1 MTISE
6 FNNLAKMMQAYFTRG
21 VPNFSDQF
29 VMSMWYDELKDM
41 DFMVAV
47 TTLKKWTQTSDF
59 CPSIA
64 ALRGTAVKVAHE
76 DIGEWGDKYAL
87 VMKLVG
93 SCGRDNKEKAYER
106 MDPITQ
112 RTVERLG
119 WRNICDSPLDNNV
132 ADRANFRDIYNEE
145 KVKLEKEAQTSQT
158 VSNAVNLIRE
168 KNGNIN
174 LIQELEKREG
184 RSFNLLGSSQEKPQ
198 IEEKPEEPEKPE
210 IDGHFYFAK
219 AREELAKKKA
229 QA

>member
-21 VPNFSDQF
+21 VPNFSDKF

-93 SCGRDNKEKAYER
+93 SCGRDNKKVAYER

-119 WRNICDSPLDNNV
+119 WRNICDSPV
-132 ADRANFRDIYNEE
+132 EHQAVDRANFRDIYNEE
-145 KVKLEKEAQTSQT
+145 KAKLEKEAQTSHT

-198 IEEKPEEPEKPE
+198 IEEKSGKISDEEA
-210 IDGHFYFAK
+210 FAYFAK
-219 AREELAKKKA
+219 AREGISKKKA

>member
-29 VMSMWYDELKDM
+29 VMSMWYDELKDI

-64 ALRGTAVKVAHE
+64 ALRGTAVKVTHE
-76 DIGEWGDKYAL
+76 DLGEWGDKYAM
-87 VMKLVG
+87 VMNLVG
-93 SCGRDNKEKAYER
+93 SCGRDNKEEAYER
-106 MDPITQ
+106 MDPVTQ

-119 WRNICDSPLDNNV
+119 WRNICDCPV
-132 ADRANFRDIYNEE
+132 EHQAVDRANFRDIYNEE
-145 KVKLEKEAQTSQT
+145 KAKLEKEAQTSQT
-158 VSNAVNLIRE
+158 VSNAVDLIRE

-174 LIQELEKREG
+174 LIQELEKRQG
-184 RSFNLLGSSQEKPQ
+184 RSYNLLGSGQEKPQ
-198 IEEKPEEPEKPE
+198 LEEKSGKISDEEA
-210 IDGHFYFAK
+210 FAYFAK
-219 AREELAKKKA
+219 AREGIVKKKA

>member
-93 SCGRDNKEKAYER
+93 SCGRDNKEGAYER

-119 WRNICDSPLDNNV
+119 WRNICDSPV
-132 ADRANFRDIYNEE
+132 EHQAVDRANFRDIYNEE
-145 KVKLEKEAQTSQT
+145 KAKLEKEAQTSQT
-158 VSNAVNLIRE
+158 VSNAVNIIRE

-184 RSFNLLGSSQEKPQ
+184 RSFNLLGSGQEKPQ
-198 IEEKPEEPEKPE
+198 LEEKSGKISDEEA
-210 IDGHFYFAK
+210 FAYFAK
-219 AREELAKKKA
+219 AREGISKKKA

>member
-64 ALRGTAVKVAHE
+64 ALRETAVKVAHE
-76 DIGEWGDKYAL
+76 DIGEWGDKYSL

-93 SCGRDNKEKAYER
+93 SCGRDNKEGAYER
-106 MDPITQ
+106 MDPVTQ

-119 WRNICDSPLDNNV
+119 WRNICDSPV
-132 ADRANFRDIYNEE
+132 EHQAVDRANFRDIYNEE
-145 KVKLEKEAQTSQT
+145 KAKLEKEAQTSQT
-158 VSNAVNLIRE
+158 VSNAVNIIRE

-198 IEEKPEEPEKPE
+198 LEEKSGKISDEEA
-210 IDGHFYFAK
+210 FAYFAK
-219 AREELAKKKA
+219 AREGIAKKKA

>member
-21 VPNFSDQF
+21 VPNFSDKF

-106 MDPITQ
+106 MDPVTQ
-112 RTVERLG
+112 RTIERLG
-119 WRNICDSPLDNNV
+119 WRNICDSPV
-132 ADRANFRDIYNEE
+132 EHQAVDRANFRDIYNEE
-145 KVKLEKEAQTSQT
+145 KAKLEKEAQTSQT

-198 IEEKPEEPEKPE
+198 LEEKSGKISDEEA
-210 IDGHFYFAK
+210 IAYFAK
-219 AREELAKKKA
+219 AREGLVKKKA

>member
-21 VPNFSDQF
+21 VPNFSDKF

-93 SCGRDNKEKAYER
+93 SCGRDNKEGAYER

-119 WRNICDSPLDNNV
+119 WRNICDSPV
-132 ADRANFRDIYNEE
+132 EHQAVDRANFRDIYNEE
-145 KVKLEKEAQTSQT
+145 KAKLEKEAQTSQT
-158 VSNAVNLIRE
+158 VSNAVNIIRE

-198 IEEKPEEPEKPE
+198 LEEKSGKISDEES
-210 IDGHFYFAK
+210 FAYFAK
-219 AREELAKKKA
+219 AREGISKKKA